1 MLKQLISVLVPR
13 WNNECAAILI
23 IASTS
28 THFVRLP
35 DFYSDKIPEYFFI
48 FKYYFADEAIHL
60 SVKET
65 SD

>member
-1 MLKQLISVLVPR
+1 MLKQLISVLVSR

-35 DFYSDKIPEYFFI
+35 DFYSDKITEYFFI
-48 FKYYFADEAIHL
+48 FEYCFVDQAIHP